1 MRRSMVRAWWEPLL
15 RAGWAAAGRRAEVR
29 WGGGK
34 GRVELCAVTVAEIL
48 EAWVPNSAEVANI
61 AVPAAL
67 MGDRTRARILI
78 ALLDRR
84 SLPMSMLAS
93 EAGVAPS
100 TVSAHLARLV
110 EGGLLTVRRD
120 GRHRYYRLASADVA
134 AAIEALSRLA
144 EPFRPTSLRAHTRA
158 RALRAARSCYDHL
171 AGHLGVVVMRRLI
184 EEGAVAG
191 GDGRHRPDDPEGP
204 AGPEDRSDPA
214 GTDGTDGTDG
224 PDRDRGGNGT
234 GDRDR
239 LAAYGR
245 DVAYTITPDGWR
257 LLGAIGVER
266 PRTSRPLVR
275 YCVDWTE
282 QAHHLSGA
290 AGAALLDRLVALAW
304 LERRPGDRALR
315 VLPAGEAGLADW
327 LGVEPADLLPRAVA

>member
-1 MRRSMVRAWWEPLL
+1 MA
-15 RAGWAAAGRRAEVR
+15 
-29 WGGGK
+29 GGK
-34 GRVELCAVTVAEIL
+34 ARADHVRFSHREIL
-48 EAWVPNSAEVANI
+48 EAFVPNSAGDVNF

-67 MGDRTRARILI
+67 IGDRTRARVLL

-110 EGGLLTVRRD
+110 DGGLLTVRRE
-120 GRHRYYRLASADVA
+120 GRHRYYSLASADVA
-134 AAIEALSRLA
+134 TAIEALSQLA
-144 EPFRPTSLRAHTRA
+144 APFRPTSLRAHTRA
-158 RALRAARSCYDHL
+158 RALRVARSCYDHL

-191 GDGRHRPDDPEGP
+191 GDGRHRV
-204 AGPEDRSDPA
+204 
-214 GTDGTDGTDG
+214 DGS
-224 PDRDRGGNGT
+224 DRDRP
-234 GDRDR
+234 
-239 LAAYGR
+239 AAYGR

-266 PRTSRPLVR
+266 PRTSRPMVR

-290 AGAALLDRLVALAW
+290 AGAALLDRLVRLAW
-304 LERRPGDRALR
+304 LERRSGDRALR
-315 VLPAGEAGLADW
+315 VLPAGERGLADW
-327 LGVEPADLLPRAVA
+327 LGVDASDPGPEAAA